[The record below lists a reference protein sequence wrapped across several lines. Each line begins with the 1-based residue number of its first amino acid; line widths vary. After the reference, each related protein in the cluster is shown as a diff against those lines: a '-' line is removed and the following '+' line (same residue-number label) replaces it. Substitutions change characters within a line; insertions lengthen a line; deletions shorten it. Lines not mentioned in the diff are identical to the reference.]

1 MTTMLAEMEIRFD
14 KPELQVAR
22 MAMEKGESIAN
33 PGSSSH
39 NCGLQ
44 GNNLGDGFCFL

>member
-1 MTTMLAEMEIRFD
+1 MTMMLAEIEIRFD
-14 KPELQVAR
+14 KPKLQVAR

-33 PGSSSH
+33 PGSSSQ